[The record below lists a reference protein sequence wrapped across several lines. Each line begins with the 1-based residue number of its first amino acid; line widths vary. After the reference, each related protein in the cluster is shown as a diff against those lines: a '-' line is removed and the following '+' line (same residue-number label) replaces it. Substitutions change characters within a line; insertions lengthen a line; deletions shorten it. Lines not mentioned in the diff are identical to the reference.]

1 MERQKVESSNL
12 AEIGY
17 DEETQILEIQ
27 FKKGAVYQYEGVPV
41 EVYGEFLE
49 AESIG
54 KAFSQLIK
62 GGGYKYTCIG
72 K

>member
-12 AEIGY
+12 SEIGY
-17 DEETQILEIQ
+17 DIETQILEIQ
-27 FKKGAVYQYEGVPV
+27 FKKGAVYQYEGVPLD
-41 EVYGEFLE
+41 VYSEFLE
-49 AESIG
+49 SESIG

-62 GGGYKYTCIG
+62 GGGYKYTCVG